1 MSRFRRATAL
11 AAAALLL
18 GTGSV
23 AYADN
28 LNASGDE
35 LNAKTDTLSFG
46 DVVCGSTVSS
56 DVGLTIV
63 RTGAGGGGNVN
74 PNTYANGA
82 TVTISG
88 SASPGD
94 VVSVHIP
101 RPEITLA
108 EDWLEKKNNEVGG
121 SVDASLVLTAAEE
134 GPGSARVTF
143 LAAGARAEEKG
154 DPTLTRSA
162 AFDVTWNTLEC
173 ATNTAPSA
181 PGAPVASSNPNQGGF
196 TLTWGAAAD
205 DEGDAFSYTLEGKDS
220 DDADFSVIA
229 SGLTA
234 TDYTFAAGQPAEGTW
249 VYRVK
254 AVESDTSPALQ
265 SDYSATSQPVKVD
278 RTAPNAPSAAADRGA
293 EYTDAAT
300 SWWKDSVTVSFT
312 GAGDPDLPDSSAG
325 SGVASVTGPQTYS
338 THGSFSATGTAT
350 DNAGNVSDQTVFV
363 GSVDAIAPVVTA
375 TAPGAAF
382 VKGSTATIA
391 WNATDQGS
399 GLATAPS
406 GTITVDTST
415 VGTHTVT
422 IPAGTAKDNVGHE
435 SQAVEVTYSVVYAFN
450 GFFQPVD
457 MDRVN
462 VAKAGSAIPLKFSL
476 GGYQGMGVIV
486 SAKFFATGGEQA
498 GDPIEE
504 TVAASNS
511 GLSYDAAAD
520 QYVYVWKT
528 EKALGGKSGILKV
541 TLDDGTTRTV
551 EFSFRK

>member
-28 LNASGDE
+28 LQVDGDGLIPVNSGRAMRLGDIPCDQEVTAPALLAIFRAGDGQQTYADLAKVSIVGTTATSGLSASPASVTLPE
-35 LNAKTDTLSFG
+35 TWVETPSHENKLSDTAQ
-46 DVVCGSTVSS
+46 STVSLIS
-56 DVGLTIV
+56 TTPGPGSGTITFTA
-63 RTGAGGGGNVN
+63 TGAGHYQTTVKR
-74 PNTYANGA
+74 A
-82 TVTISG
+82 TELS
-88 SASPGD
+88 
-94 VVSVHIP
+94 
-101 RPEITLA
+101 
-108 EDWLEKKNNEVGG
+108 
-121 SVDASLVLTAAEE
+121 
-134 GPGSARVTF
+134 
-143 LAAGARAEEKG
+143 
-154 DPTLTRSA
+154 
-162 AFDVTWNTLEC
+162 VTWNTLEC

-325 SGVASVTGPQTYS
+325 SGVASVTGPQTFS